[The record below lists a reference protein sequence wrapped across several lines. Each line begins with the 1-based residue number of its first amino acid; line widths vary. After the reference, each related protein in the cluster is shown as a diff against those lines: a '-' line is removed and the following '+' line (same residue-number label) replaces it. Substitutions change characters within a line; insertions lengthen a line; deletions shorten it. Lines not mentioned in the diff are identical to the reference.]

1 MSFTSKNPRAQY
13 ISNSKKSLQNQTLGT
28 KKYTEKA
35 HMIAKIDFYFPFL
48 VFFYGLVMMIVLE
61 VPYLLALA
69 KKEMPVQYAQFE
81 KHRNIAV
88 LSFYVGGLWS
98 LQNIWL

>member
-1 MSFTSKNPRAQY
+1 MC
-13 ISNSKKSLQNQTLGT
+13 NQTQVIKISTEIICMIT
-28 KKYTEKA
+28 KL
-35 HMIAKIDFYFPFL
+35 DFYFPFL

-69 KKEMPVQYAQFE
+69 KNKMPEQCAQFE
-81 KHRNIAV
+81 RHRGIAT